1 MELLLLK
8 VVAFIRPILL
18 IDVGLENFFDI
29 AAMLTFGLLAFTFIT
44 KVATQNPINFNAID
58 TFVLVFAIWAV
69 CIYLVYFEVS
79 SARSLAKLIIPFFTY
94 TIARNMLQTK
104 EQYRTVVLLI
114 IIGFVPPVLLSVGL
128 IATGHGMEE
137 FGKNYWTGIPRWEGA
152 FSGSHDMGH
161 NSVLLLMAMAIF
173 WTMSRDQS
181 GKTHWSMSSKVGLA
195 MLAAAALYCLWLSQ
209 VRTALFGLV
218 LFVLVVLFFTNRK
231 LLIVSVAA
239 GGVLIALL
247 IPILYPYLFPDLVMI
262 EKGAA
267 NESYIASGRPVLW
280 QNNLQR
286 FLDMPI
292 DRQIAGVGIGNKEG
306 DPVYSGEGFT
316 DSHNDFLAVL
326 IHTGVVGF
334 ALFLAMQFFIFRR
347 IWRIDDSSKFVFLAM
362 FIAVTAMNFASNSYV
377 SRFGL
382 AQLYYILLAYVGM
395 RANAVG
401 AKRALAAMEK
411 PVRAYRASVRGV

>member
-8 VVAFIRPILL
+8 AVAFIRPILL
-18 IDVGLENFFDI
+18 IDVGRENFFDI
-29 AAMLTFGLLAFTFIT
+29 AAMLTFGLLAFTFLT
-44 KVATQNPINFNAID
+44 KAAAQKSIDFNVID
-58 TFVLVFAIWAV
+58 TFVLAFAIWSV
-69 CIYLVYFEVS
+69 CIYLVYFEIS

-94 TIARNMLQTK
+94 TIARNVLQTK
-104 EQYRTVVLLI
+104 EQYRAIVLLI
-114 IIGFVPPVLLSVGL
+114 ILGFVPPVLLSAGL
-128 IATGHGMEE
+128 IVTGHGMEE

-161 NSVLLLMAMAIF
+161 NSALLLMAIGIL
-173 WTMSRDQS
+173 WSISKDRS
-181 GKTHWSMSSKVGLA
+181 GKTQWSNVSKTGIAVVAG
-195 MLAAAALYCLWLSQ
+195 AALYCLWFSQ

-218 LFVLVVLFFTNRK
+218 LFVVVVLFFTNRK
-231 LLIVSVAA
+231 ALIMSVVA
-239 GGVLIALL
+239 GGVLITVLM
-247 IPILYPYLFPDLVMI
+247 PILYPYLFPDLVMI

-326 IHTGVVGF
+326 VHTGLVGF
-334 ALFLAMQFFIFRR
+334 MLFVAMQFVIVRR
-347 IWRIDDSSKFVFLAM
+347 IWRMDDSSKFVFLAM

-382 AQLYYILLAYVGM
+382 AQLYYILLAYVGL
-395 RANAVG
+395 RVNAVG
-401 AKRALAAMEK
+401 TERVSAVMEGS
-411 PVRAYRASVRGV
+411 ATDNRASVRGV